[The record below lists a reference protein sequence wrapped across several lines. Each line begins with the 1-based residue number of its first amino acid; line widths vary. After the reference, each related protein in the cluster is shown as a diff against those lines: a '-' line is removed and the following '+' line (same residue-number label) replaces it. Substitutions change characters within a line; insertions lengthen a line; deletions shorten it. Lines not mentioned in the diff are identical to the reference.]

1 MSANTEEAECFSE
14 DSLEVPFDKQK
25 IKKKTKPKITV
36 ERKVKKTYLELYH
49 KRNMKSVT
57 TCTFINLKEF
67 YVCSIICVMFP
78 DEVKL
83 NNENEVKK
91 KKKILS

>member
-1 MSANTEEAECFSE
+1 MSANTEQEEVAECFSE

-25 IKKKTKPKITV
+25 TKKKKTKPKITV

-67 YVCSIICVMFP
+67 LCLFYNFV
-78 DEVKL
+78 
-83 NNENEVKK
+83 
-91 KKKILS
+91 